1 MVSDSPQCRANAE
14 KIMEEYYAILG
25 VHRWANEAEIKSA
38 FRRLARRYH
47 PDVSAEA
54 GAEENFKRVNEAY
67 NVLSALRKHDVPMA
81 QPTAAGTDE
90 DTGHHYREI
99 VSAPYFRAFLALA
112 LPRGRTQYGA
122 AQPSIKLNLPLES
135 VHGGGVIRVGQPHA
149 CVDIHVPKGIRP
161 GEVIRIEDF
170 GTGAHVRFRVEYEPH
185 PVYRVEADVIVVD
198 VEVDSLQV
206 ERCEEVL
213 VPTLGGEVRMKLPA
227 NATDGTRLRLQG
239 RGLLSGDTYGDQIVC
254 LKVVARVGSDARQ
267 KAQRWTASNDP
278 LYRMASTGPRDAG
291 PG

>member
-1 MVSDSPQCRANAE
+1 
-14 KIMEEYYAILG
+14 MEEYYAILG

-54 GAEENFKRVNEAY
+54 GAEENFKRVKEAY
-67 NVLSALRKHDVPMA
+67 NALSAMRKHDAFNAHPA
-81 QPTAAGTDE
+81 PGSAAEE
-90 DTGHHYREI
+90 DAGHDYREI

-112 LPRGRTQYGA
+112 LPRGRTQYGSI
-122 AQPSIKLNLPLES
+122 QPAIKLNLPLES

-149 CVDIHVPKGIRP
+149 CVDIHVPRGIRP

-170 GTGAHVRFRVEYEPH
+170 GTGAHVRFRIEYESH
-185 PVYRVEADVIVVD
+185 PVYRIEGDVIVVD
-198 VEVDSLQV
+198 IEVDSVQV
-206 ERCEEVL
+206 ERCEDVL

-227 NATDGTRLRLQG
+227 NAVDGTRLRLQG
-239 RGLLSGDTYGDQIVC
+239 RGLLSGETYGDQIVC
-254 LKVVARVGSDARQ
+254 LKVVARTVGDPRQ

-278 LYRMASTGPRDAG
+278 LYRMASAG
-291 PG
+291 PGDPRPV